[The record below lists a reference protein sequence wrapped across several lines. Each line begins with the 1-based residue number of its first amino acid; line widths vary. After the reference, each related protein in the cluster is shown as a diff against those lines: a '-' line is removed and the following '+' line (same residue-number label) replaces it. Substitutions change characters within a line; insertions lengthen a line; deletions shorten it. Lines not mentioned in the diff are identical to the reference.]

1 MTELTW
7 NERPTLRRPLLLI
20 AFEGLFDAA
29 EAATDALGWIR
40 ERNDSVQVAEI
51 DGETFYNFVEIRPTV
66 RIAGSGGRVIDWPG
80 ARVWAVR
87 TDSVRDL
94 LVMTGTE
101 PQLRWG
107 TFADLILDVARQ
119 SGAEMAVTVG
129 AMVSMVPHT
138 RPFTITG
145 RRGEPRTGTPPEPRP
160 THVRRAHRHRRRDQ
174 RTPRSLGATSDVV
187 AGGGSSLRAVAPN
200 PKATRAL
207 LRSIQKTTGVPT
219 GYEELD
225 GAVNEW
231 VKRVDQAVGSDEE
244 TTNYVARLDARS
256 TPTKTCCR
264 PATTSPP
271 NSRPSSATPTTTP
284 TPIPTTTPATPP
296 DRETQATLVRRASN
310 GALSTKVRD
319 VRQIRSGG
327 GGRSPAVAGGDRR

>member
-1 MTELTW
+1 MTELIW

-40 ERNDSVQVAEI
+40 ERNDSAQVAEI
-51 DGETFYNFVEIRPTV
+51 DGETFYNFVETRPMV
-66 RIAGSGGRVIDWPG
+66 RIGSGGKRTIDWPG
-80 ARVWAVR
+80 AKVWACR

-101 PQLRWG
+101 PQLRWS

-129 AMVSMVPHT
+129 SMVSMVPHT

-145 RRGEPRTGTPPEPRP
+145 SAANAELARRLNLDRPSYEGPTGIAGVINERL
-160 THVRRAHRHRRRDQ
+160 D
-174 RTPRSLGATSDVV
+174 RSGLPVM
-187 AGGGSSLRAVAPN
+187 SLRVAVPHYVPSPPN

-225 GAVNEW
+225 GAVTEW

-244 TTNYVARLDARS
+244 TMSYVSRLERQVDS
-256 TPTKTCCR
+256 
-264 PATTSPP
+264 
-271 NSRPSSATPTTTP
+271 NEHLLPSGDDLA
-284 TPIPTTTPATPP
+284 A
-296 DRETQATLVRRASN
+296 ELEAFL
-310 GALSTKVRD
+310 RD
-319 VRQIRSGG
+319 NQSD
-327 GGRSPAVAGGDRR
+327 SDPEADD

>member
-145 RRGEPRTGTPPEPRP
+145 SAANPELARRLNLDRP
-160 THVRRAHRHRRRDQ
+160 TYEGPTGIAGVINERLD
-174 RTPRSLGATSDVV
+174 RSGLPVM
-187 AGGGSSLRAVAPN
+187 SLRVAVPHYVPSPPN

-244 TTNYVARLDARS
+244 TTNYVARLERQVDSNEDLLPSGDDLAAELEAFLRDTHNDADTDPDNNPGD
-256 TPTKTCCR
+256 TP
-264 PATTSPP
+264 
-271 NSRPSSATPTTTP
+271 
-284 TPIPTTTPATPP
+284 
-296 DRETQATLVRRASN
+296 
-310 GALSTKVRD
+310 
-319 VRQIRSGG
+319 
-327 GGRSPAVAGGDRR
+327 